1 MHADQSQGEKIIPV
15 LFEEMDGVWL
25 HMQDSNHKKMKKQEL
40 KVFTMYEGWDEE
52 KEKEKRSTLVEKTM
66 LAGMEPSQKFHEKRE
81 AMIERKYNV
90 DEIQQRILN
99 GDGGSWIKEPY
110 DPDVIFQL
118 DRYHIYQEILRKQT
132 QKIKE
137 ARKPESCINTS
148 TIIKRACYHTKNRG
162 RRFRHPKKESSIK
175 TWECRNPRIVL

>member
-1 MHADQSQGEKIIPV
+1 
-15 LFEEMDGVWL
+15 
-25 HMQDSNHKKMKKQEL
+25 
-40 KVFTMYEGWDEE
+40 MYEGWDEE

-81 AMIERKYNV
+81 ALIERKYNV

-118 DRYHIYQEILRKQT
+118 DRYHIYQEILRKLSDKRA
-132 QKIKE
+132 QKEARKLLEEEKTEELLDFILVYADSVETTNPIDKKE

-148 TIIKRACYHTKNRG
+148 TIIKRACCHTKNG
-162 RRFRHPKKESSIK
+162 KNRFQHPKKELSIK
-175 TWECRNPRIVL
+175 TWEYRNPRIVL